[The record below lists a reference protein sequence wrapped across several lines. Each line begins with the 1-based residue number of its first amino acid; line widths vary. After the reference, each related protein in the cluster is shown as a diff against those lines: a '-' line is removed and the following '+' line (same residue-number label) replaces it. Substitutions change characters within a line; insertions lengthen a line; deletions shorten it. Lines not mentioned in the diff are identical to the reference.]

1 MKGDGPKALLQS
13 GQACVRSDRANSV
26 AGVQGG
32 GGVQV
37 AKSGRPGPQ
46 HPLSTGRAFAYF
58 INCCPPFTFFFE
70 NFVHE

>member
-46 HPLSTGRAFAYF
+46 HPLSTGKAFAYF
-58 INCCPPFTFFFE
+58 INCSPLLHFFE